1 LSKKKNTATAEIKVE
16 QPGGLKS
23 FIWFISVLL
32 ITAMV
37 YSGVSKL
44 DFQMQWD
51 DHEQVVLNSTIK
63 KLSGENIQKMFS
75 GYVIGMYQ
83 PLTSLSF
90 AVDYQ
95 IGELN
100 AGRYH
105 STNLLLHL
113 LNTFL
118 VGLLGLRL
126 FKRNDAAAALAILFG
141 LHPMQVETV
150 CWISTRSTLLFTA
163 FFLVGLLFYEHYL
176 RLQNK
181 SSYALAFLMMLLAS
195 LSKSMAVTFPLALLA
210 IDYLYNRKN
219 LIKLGLE
226 KIPFFAMSIIFGIV
240 AISYTD
246 TSDIELDVVASP
258 FERVIFAFYSI
269 HFYLIK
275 LLLPTGLSAAHY
287 FPAQGQI
294 PVWYYLAPL
303 TLVIAALPG
312 VFIKEIRRP
321 YFFGLLFFAA
331 TIALVVLVPGRRTIV
346 AERYAY
352 LPYVG
357 LIFSTITFAMHLLK
371 VHTEKKVWN
380 LKLIGVIALLA
391 ISSGSLTASRKQ
403 IWKDSGTLFS
413 DVITKYPDNY
423 HGYAARALHFL
434 SLKKSEEAMLDF
446 NRALE
451 LKDDFHEGHYNRGII
466 YSNYKNEHAK
476 AIPHYSRAIEL
487 KPDNASYRV
496 ARATA
501 LSRIKKFDEAAAD
514 FNEAIRLEPANARA
528 FENRGVLKADQGL
541 WTEAIIDYTKSIELD
556 AKNANTYVSRGAA
569 YSFLEKHNEAIA
581 DYKMAVTLD
590 PKNAQAYYNMGVS
603 EFKLERF
610 DQACSAWGRAASLG
624 NTAADGLVK
633 QYCSRN
639 SG

>member
-1 LSKKKNTATAEIKVE
+1 LSKKKNTTAPETKIEKSD
-16 QPGGLKS
+16 GLKS
-23 FIWFISVLL
+23 LIWFIPVLL

-37 YSGVSKL
+37 YSGVSNL

-51 DHEQVVLNSTIK
+51 DHEQVVLNPTIK
-63 KLSGENIQKMFS
+63 KLSGENLQKMFS
-75 GYVIGMYQ
+75 GYVIGMYS
-83 PLTSLSF
+83 PLTTLSY
-90 AVDYQ
+90 AIDYQ

-113 LNTFL
+113 LNTLL

-126 FKRNDAAAALAILFG
+126 FKRKDAAAALALIFA

-150 CWISTRSTLLFTA
+150 CWISTRSNLLFTA
-163 FFLVGLLFYEHYL
+163 FFLGGLLFYKQYL
-176 RLQNK
+176 RTQNK

-210 IDYLYNRKN
+210 LDFLYNRKN

-226 KIPFFAMSIIFGIV
+226 KIPFFALSIIFGIV

-246 TSDIELDVVASP
+246 TSEIELDVVASP

-269 HFYLIK
+269 HFYLVK
-275 LLLPTGLSAAHY
+275 LIAPTGLSAAHY
-287 FPAQGQI
+287 FPNQGQI

-303 TLVIAALPG
+303 TLIIAALPG
-312 VFIKEIRRP
+312 VLIKEIRRP

-352 LPYVG
+352 LPYMG
-357 LIFSTITFAMHLLK
+357 LIFSILTLLMHLLK
-371 VHTEKKVWN
+371 VASENKTWS
-380 LKLIGVIALLA
+380 LKLIGAAILLA
-391 ISSGSLTASRKQ
+391 IPCATITAGHKSV
-403 IWKDSGTLFS
+403 WKNSGTLFT
-413 DVITKYPDNY
+413 DVVEKYPDNY
-423 HGYAARALHFL
+423 HGYAARALHLL
-434 SLKKSEEAMLDF
+434 SLKKSNEALLDF

-476 AIPHYSRAIEL
+476 AIPHYTRAIEL
-487 KPDNASYRV
+487 KPENASYWV

-501 LSRIKKFDEAAAD
+501 LSRVKKFDEAAAD
-514 FNEAIRLEPANARA
+514 FTEAIRLEPKNARA

-541 WTEAIIDYTKSIELD
+541 WAEAIEDYSKSIELD
-556 AKNANTYVSRGAA
+556 AKNANTFVSRGAA
-569 YSFLEKHNEAIA
+569 YSFLEKHTEAIS
-581 DYKMAVTLD
+581 DYQKAVTLD
-590 PKNAQAYYNMGVS
+590 SKNAQAYYNMGVS

-610 DQACSAWGRAASLG
+610 NQACSAWGRAASLG
-624 NTAADGLVK
+624 NAGAEEVVR

-639 SG
+639 

>member
-1 LSKKKNTATAEIKVE
+1 MSKKKNIAVSEKKNETT
-16 QPGGLKS
+16 GGLKS
-23 FIWFISVLL
+23 LIWFVPVLL

-37 YSGVSKL
+37 YSGVSNL

-63 KLSGENIQKMFS
+63 ELSGDNIQKMFS
-75 GYVIGMYQ
+75 SYVIGMYS
-83 PLTSLSF
+83 PLTTLSY
-90 AVDYQ
+90 AIDYQ
-95 IGELN
+95 LGELN

-113 LNTFL
+113 LNTLL
-118 VGLLGLRL
+118 VAFLGLRL
-126 FKRNDAAAALAILFG
+126 FKRNDAAVALALIFA

-150 CWISTRSTLLFTA
+150 CWISTRSNLLFTA
-163 FFLVGLLFYEHYL
+163 FFLGGLLFYEQYL
-176 RLQNK
+176 RLKNK

-210 IDYLYNRKN
+210 IDYFYNRKN

-226 KIPFFAMSIIFGIV
+226 KIPFFALSIIFGIV

-246 TSDIELDVVASP
+246 TSEIELDVVASP
-258 FERVIFAFYSI
+258 FERIIFAFYSI

-275 LLLPTGLSAAHY
+275 LIAPIGLSAAHY

-294 PVWYYLAPL
+294 PVWYYLAPI
-303 TLVIAALPG
+303 TLVFAALPG
-312 VFIKEIRRP
+312 VLIKEIRRP

-352 LPYVG
+352 MPYVG
-357 LIFSTITFAMHLLK
+357 LIFSLLILLMHLLK
-371 VHTEKKVWN
+371 VASENRSWSI
-380 LKLIGVIALLA
+380 KLIGLATLLA
-391 ISSGSLTASRKQ
+391 IPCATITAGHKSV
-403 IWKDSGTLFS
+403 WKNSGTLFT
-413 DVITKYPDNY
+413 DVIEKYPDNY
-423 HGYAARALHFL
+423 HGYAARALHLL
-434 SLKKSEEAMLDF
+434 SLKKSDEALLDF

-451 LKDDFHEGHYNRGII
+451 LKDNFHEGHYNRGII

-476 AIPHYSRAIEL
+476 AIPHYTRAIEL

-501 LSRIKKFDEAAAD
+501 LSRVKKFNEAAAD
-514 FNEAIRLEPANARA
+514 FSEAIRLEPNNARA
-528 FENRGVLKADQGL
+528 YENRGVLKADQGL
-541 WTEAIIDYTKSIELD
+541 WAEAIEDYTKSIDLD
-556 AKNANTYVSRGAA
+556 AKNANTFISRGAA
-569 YSFLEKHNEAIA
+569 YSFIEKHNEAIS
-581 DYKMAVTLD
+581 DYQKAVTLD

-603 EFKLERF
+603 EYKLERF
-610 DQACSAWGRAASLG
+610 NQACSAWGRAASLG
-624 NTAADGLVK
+624 NAGAADLVK

-639 SG
+639 

>member
-1 LSKKKNTATAEIKVE
+1 LSKKKNTATTETKIEK
-16 QPGGLKS
+16 PGGLKS
-23 FIWFISVLL
+23 LIWFIPVL
-32 ITAMV
+32 IVTAMV
-37 YSGVSKL
+37 YSGVSNL

-75 GYVIGMYQ
+75 GYVIGMYS
-83 PLTSLSF
+83 PLTTLSY
-90 AVDYQ
+90 AIDYQ
-95 IGELN
+95 IGELS

-105 STNLLLHL
+105 SSNLLLHL
-113 LNTFL
+113 LNTLL

-126 FKRNDAAAALAILFG
+126 FKRNDAAAALAILFA

-150 CWISTRSTLLFTA
+150 CWISTRSNLLFTA
-163 FFLVGLLFYEHYL
+163 FFLGGLLFYEQFL

-210 IDYLYNRKN
+210 LDFLYNRKN

-226 KIPFFAMSIIFGIV
+226 KIPFFALSIIFGIV

-246 TSDIELDVVASP
+246 TAEIELDVVASP

-269 HFYLIK
+269 HFYFVKLIA
-275 LLLPTGLSAAHY
+275 PIGLSAAHY
-287 FPAQGQI
+287 FPAEGQI
-294 PVWYYLAPL
+294 PVWYYLSPI
-303 TLVIAALPG
+303 TLMIVALPG
-312 VFIKEIRRP
+312 VLFKQIRRP

-357 LIFSTITFAMHLLK
+357 LIFSLLTLVMHLLK
-371 VHTEKKVWN
+371 VSSENKVWS
-380 LKLIGVIALLA
+380 LKLIGVSVLLA
-391 ISSGSLTASRKQ
+391 IPCATITAGHKTV
-403 IWKDSGTLFS
+403 WKNSGTLFT
-413 DVITKYPDNY
+413 DVIEKYPDNY
-423 HGYAARALHFL
+423 HGYAARALHLL
-434 SLKKSEEAMLDF
+434 SLKKSDEAMLDF

-451 LKDDFHEGHYNRGII
+451 IKDNFHEGHYNRGII
-466 YSNYKNEHAK
+466 YSNYRNEHAK
-476 AIPHYSRAIEL
+476 AIPHYSKAIEL
-487 KPDNASYRV
+487 KPENASYYV

-501 LSRIKKFDEAAAD
+501 LSRIKKFDQAAAD
-514 FNEAIRLEPANARA
+514 FSEAIRLEPTNARA
-528 FENRGVLKADQGL
+528 YENRGVLKADQGL
-541 WTEAIIDYTKSIELD
+541 WAEAIEDYSKSVELD
-556 AKNANTYVSRGAA
+556 SKNANTFVSRGAA
-569 YSFLEKHNEAIA
+569 YSFLEKHVEAIA
-581 DYKMAVTLD
+581 DYQKAVTLD

-610 DQACSAWGRAASLG
+610 NQACSAWGRAASLG
-624 NTAADGLVK
+624 NAGAEEVVR

-639 SG
+639 